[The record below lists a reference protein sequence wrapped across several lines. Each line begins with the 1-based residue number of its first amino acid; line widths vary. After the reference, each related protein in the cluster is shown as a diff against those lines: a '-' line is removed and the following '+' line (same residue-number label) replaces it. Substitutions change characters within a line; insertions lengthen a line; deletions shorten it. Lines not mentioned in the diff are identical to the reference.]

1 MNPCFKVR
9 HIVPQYLR
17 LLEVPSIARCKPQAV
32 VPVDSLQRLMD
43 EHIPR
48 LTDRRVELTLGHGDQ
63 DGLYQSAAGNAR
75 WKKSQR
81 PA

>member
-1 MNPCFKVR
+1 MNPGFKLR
-9 HIVPQYLR
+9 HIVPQHLC
-17 LLEVPSIARCKPQAV
+17 LLEMPSITGVEPQAV
-32 VPVDSLQRLMD
+32 MPVDCLQRLMD

-48 LTDRRVELTLGHGDQ
+48 LTDRRVELTLGHSDQ